1 MFYENEDEKGHSTHN
16 NNNKNKVC
24 GCKKCVC
31 GVLSDI
37 LNQQLQREEESESC
51 CIDSCYSRPM
61 KIKDPFC
68 NTIPY
73 ILETPYGQPFFT
85 WGKIGECDCFV
96 TVFFKVI
103 KVDCKNNC
111 AVLELLMPN
120 VCIIDPDT
128 CCVETAN
135 ICDVDFVIPTK
146 ECIQV
151 DLSCFTAVKCISPD
165 FLRKHM

>member
-1 MFYENEDEKGHSTHN
+1 MYDENDEVNGHPNYN
-16 NNNKNKVC
+16 NNHKNEVC
-24 GCKKCVC
+24 GCNKCVC
-31 GVLSDI
+31 GVLSNI
-37 LNQQLQREEESESC
+37 LNQQLERKEENEAC
-51 CIDSCYSRPM
+51 CSDSCYSQPM
-61 KIKDPFC
+61 KIKSSFF
-68 NTIPY
+68 NTIPF
-73 ILETPYGQPFFT
+73 ILQTPYGQPFFT

-103 KVDCKNNC
+103 EVDCKNNC

-120 VCIIDPDT
+120 VSIIDPDT

-151 DLSCFTAVKCISPD
+151 DLSCFTAVKCISPE
-165 FLRKHM
+165 FLSEYM